1 MYYRSMRI
9 SPRLPSLLLAALFAS
24 AAIYAFRLA
33 YANYLFH
40 TDNPANIRRAAQ
52 LVPSNPSYALRAG
65 NLKRAL
71 ELNPYL
77 SHAWIDLA
85 LAAEESND
93 FPQAERLY
101 LKAAEVDKMFAPR
114 WALANFYFRRSQPEP
129 FWQWL
134 RLAAERSYGDRTA
147 IFRLAWRF
155 TSDSQAILRR
165 AIPPTSELLGL
176 YLEFLRTEQ
185 KWDPAVEAAAAFASI
200 ATPAARDQLL
210 DLCEALLQS
219 NHPAHALRVWNLWS
233 PPRAIDPAAGRSL
246 ANRDLSIAP
255 INRGFDW
262 RFPWRGGVSHHWSA
276 PAREIRI
283 TLDGREEE
291 RTDLL
296 ELITPVVPGATYRL
310 EFRYRLQRIP
320 PAAGIRWNIACLGQE
335 PFQEIPIT
343 QPAEQ
348 PIGIVAP
355 VSVPA
360 RCEALRFTLRYQ
372 RQPGTVRPE
381 GDFFLAAPF
390 DLSRTR

>member
-1 MYYRSMRI
+1 MRI
-9 SPRLPSLLLAALFAS
+9 PPRLPSLALAALFSS

-40 TDNPANIRRAAQ
+40 TGSPANIQRAAQ
-52 LVPSNPSYALRAG
+52 LVPSNPSYALRTG

-77 SHAWIDLA
+77 SQAWIDLA
-85 LAAEESND
+85 LAAEESNN
-93 FPQAERLY
+93 FQQAERLY
-101 LKAAEVDKMFAPR
+101 RKAAEVDKMFAPR
-114 WALANFYFRRSQPEP
+114 WALANFYFRRSRPDL

-155 TSDSQAILRR
+155 TSDSSLILAK
-165 AIPPTSELLGL
+165 AIPHTPEFLTL
-176 YLEFLRTEQ
+176 YLHFLRTEQ
-185 KWDPAVEAAAAFASI
+185 KWDPAVEAAAALAPI
-200 ATPAARDQLL
+200 ATPAAREHLL

-219 NHPAHALRVWNLWS
+219 NHPAHALRVWNLWNPS
-233 PPRAIDPAAGRSL
+233 RALDPPSGRSL
-246 ANRDLSIAP
+246 ANPDLSTAP
-255 INRGFDW
+255 IHKGFDW

-296 ELITPVVPGATYRL
+296 ELITPVVPGVTYRL

-320 PAAGIRWNIACLGQE
+320 PASGIRWSIACLGHEQ
-335 PFQEIPIT
+335 FQEIPIT
-343 QPAEQ
+343 QPADQ
-348 PIGIVAP
+348 PIHTAAP

-360 RCEALRFTLRYQ
+360 RCEALRLTLRYQ

-390 DLSRTR
+390 QLSRTR